1 MATSTHTIIFIGRS
15 GAGKGTQL
23 ELLQKYIKTLDADI
37 PQYVLIMGDLFR
49 NFFKSG
55 TYAATIAKKIT
66 DNGGFQPDFVTV
78 SLFTEEILHTV
89 QETQHLFIDGYPRSV
104 GQLDSLIAVLNYV
117 GKSNPIFINIEVD
130 SAEAKKRMLLRGAH
144 SGNTRG
150 DDFEEAIDKRLSE
163 YDRSVVPVIEF
174 LRTHSEFKYLEINGM
189 GTVEDIHKDIVTKLV
204 L

>member
-1 MATSTHTIIFIGRS
+1 MTPSTHTIIFIGRS

-23 ELLQKYIKTLDADI
+23 ELLQKYIKELD
-37 PQYVLIMGDLFR
+37 PQKEQYVLIMGDLFR

-55 TYAATIAKKIT
+55 TYAAGIAKKIT
-66 DNGGFQPDFVTV
+66 DNGGFQPDFVTI
-78 SLFTEEILHTV
+78 SLFTEEILHTIK
-89 QETQHLFIDGYPRSV
+89 EEQHLFIDGYPRSI
-104 GQLDSLIAVLNYV
+104 GQLDSLMAVLKYV
-117 GKSNPIFINIEVD
+117 NKTNPIFINIEVE

-174 LRTHSEFKYLEINGM
+174 LRTHTEFNYIEVAGM
-189 GTVEDIHKDIVTKLV
+189 GTIEDIHKDIVTKLAI
-204 L
+204 